1 METIIV
7 ENIEYVIQDEN
18 ISKGDLML
26 INNPNPSSSMKN
38 VIKKCYSVNLLEN
51 KLHYQFFVIADIETG
66 NGWDSGYY
74 PKEMCKKVTI
84 KL

>member
-38 VIKKCYSVNLLEN
+38 VIK
-51 KLHYQFFVIADIETG
+51 
-66 NGWDSGYY
+66 
-74 PKEMCKKVTI
+74 
-84 KL
+84 